1 MRKYKNNNK
10 KYNINKRITILEIL
24 IVSIFIVML
33 GRICYLNIL
42 RGDYYKMLLT
52 NMTNVYV
59 YGDSTPRGRIYDRN
73 MKLLVD
79 NKAVKSIYYKKEK
92 NITIN
97 EEIEL
102 AYFMSSKINLD
113 YNNVTDRVLKEFFIL
128 KHPDIS
134 NKKIKASELEDLKN
148 RKLTEDDIYE
158 LKIKR
163 ITKDDL
169 KLFNTRDKKSAY
181 LYYLMNKGYSYDEK
195 IIKKDVSDKE
205 YAYISENISTLKGF
219 KTKLEWERKYLY
231 GDTLRNIF
239 GKVSESNKM
248 PEEDLKYYLS
258 LGYSRD
264 DRVGLTGLE
273 KQYESILKG
282 TKDKYKVMED
292 NSLKLVEKGSRG
304 SDIVLSIDIDL
315 QLELEKMLE
324 QEVIKTKK
332 EANTDFYTGSFIT
345 MQKPSTGEIYA
356 MLGEQVYYDKN
367 KYKTYNYEEG
377 NMLMTITPG
386 SVVKGAS
393 MIVGYNNKAID
404 IGTSFYDNCIYL
416 YNLPE
421 KCSWKTL
428 GYVNDLQAL
437 QYSSNVYQYLTAMRV
452 GGFTYY
458 PHKKLKI
465 NEDAFN
471 KYRSIYYQFGL
482 GTKTGIDYPK
492 EETGYKGTSKAGDL
506 LINFAIGQYDT
517 YTPLQLSQYISTVA
531 NDGTRIKPR
540 FLKSVLDKDQKVIY
554 ENETVKINK
563 VETKEKYMKRIQKG
577 FRLVMTNGTGA
588 GYIKYEYDPAGKTG
602 TSESMI
608 DVDND
613 GVVDNE
619 TVSNNFITYAPF
631 NKPIVSIMTS
641 SPNVQNPK
649 RGEYKSDINYRLME
663 KSSNIFFKYYTKNG
677 ERRKNV

>member
-1 MRKYKNNNK
+1 
-10 KYNINKRITILEIL
+10 
-24 IVSIFIVML
+24 
-33 GRICYLNIL
+33 
-42 RGDYYKMLLT
+42 
-52 NMTNVYV
+52 
-59 YGDSTPRGRIYDRN
+59 
-73 MKLLVD
+73 
-79 NKAVKSIYYKKEK
+79 
-92 NITIN
+92 
-97 EEIEL
+97 
-102 AYFMSSKINLD
+102 MSSKINID
-113 YNNVTDRVLKEFFIL
+113 YNSVTDRVLKEFFIL
-128 KHPDIS
+128 KYPDIS
-134 NKKIKASELEDLKN
+134 NKKIKTNELEDLKN

-169 KLFNTRDKKSAY
+169 KLFNFNDKKSAY

-195 IIKKDVSDKE
+195 LIKKDASDKE
-205 YAYISENISTLKGF
+205 YAYISENISVLKGF
-219 KTKLEWERKYLY
+219 KTKLEWEREYLY
-231 GDTLRNIF
+231 GDTLKSIF
-239 GKVSESNKM
+239 GKVSDSNNIPK
-248 PEEDLKYYLS
+248 EDLKYYLS

-273 KQYESILKG
+273 KEYESVLKG
-282 TKDKYKVMED
+282 RKDKYKVMDD

-324 QEVIKTKK
+324 EEVLKAKE
-332 EANTDFYTGSFIT
+332 EANTDFYTGSFII
-345 MQKPSTGEIYA
+345 MKKPSTGEIYA

-377 NMLMTITPG
+377 NMLMTVTPG

-421 KCSWKTL
+421 KCSWKNL

-452 GGFTYY
+452 GGFMYY

-471 KYRSIYYQFGL
+471 KYRSVYYQFGL
-482 GTKTGIDYPK
+482 GTTTGIDYPK
-492 EETGYKGTSKAGDL
+492 EEIGYKGISKAGDL
-506 LINFAIGQYDT
+506 LLNFAIGQYDT
-517 YTPLQLSQYISTVA
+517 YTPLQLSEYISTIA
-531 NDGTRIKPR
+531 NDGVRVKPR
-540 FLKSVLDKDQKVIY
+540 FLKSVLDKEQKVIY
-554 ENETVKINK
+554 ENEIVKINK
-563 VETKEKYMKRIQKG
+563 VKTKDEYMKRVQKG
-577 FRLVMTNGTGA
+577 FRLVMTAGTGA
-588 GYIKYEYDPAGKTG
+588 GYVKYEYDPAGKTG

-619 TVSNNFITYAPF
+619 PISNNFITYAPF
-631 NKPIVSIMTS
+631 NRPIVSIMTS

-649 RGEYKSDINYRLME
+649 RGEYKSDVNYRLME

>member
-1 MRKYKNNNK
+1 
-10 KYNINKRITILEIL
+10 
-24 IVSIFIVML
+24 
-33 GRICYLNIL
+33 
-42 RGDYYKMLLT
+42 
-52 NMTNVYV
+52 MTV
-59 YGDSTPRGRIYDRN
+59 
-73 MKLLVD
+73 
-79 NKAVKSIYYKKEK
+79 
-92 NITIN
+92 
-97 EEIEL
+97 
-102 AYFMSSKINLD
+102 
-113 YNNVTDRVLKEFFIL
+113 
-128 KHPDIS
+128 
-134 NKKIKASELEDLKN
+134 
-148 RKLTEDDIYE
+148 
-158 LKIKR
+158 
-163 ITKDDL
+163 
-169 KLFNTRDKKSAY
+169 
-181 LYYLMNKGYSYDEK
+181 
-195 IIKKDVSDKE
+195 
-205 YAYISENISTLKGF
+205 
-219 KTKLEWERKYLY
+219 
-231 GDTLRNIF
+231 
-239 GKVSESNKM
+239 
-248 PEEDLKYYLS
+248 
-258 LGYSRD
+258 
-264 DRVGLTGLE
+264 
-273 KQYESILKG
+273 
-282 TKDKYKVMED
+282 
-292 NSLKLVEKGSRG
+292 
-304 SDIVLSIDIDL
+304 
-315 QLELEKMLE
+315 
-324 QEVIKTKK
+324 
-332 EANTDFYTGSFIT
+332 
-345 MQKPSTGEIYA
+345 
-356 MLGEQVYYDKN
+356 
-367 KYKTYNYEEG
+367 
-377 NMLMTITPG
+377 TPG

-482 GTKTGIDYPK
+482 GAKTGIDYPK

-517 YTPLQLSQYISTVA
+517 YTPLQLSEYISTIA